1 MPDAPEN
8 GEDWLGNPWNGK
20 TSEEK
25 GAYPNS
31 RFTAPAKNCP
41 CLSSEFENPNGVPV
55 TAFVFGGRRAKLA
68 PLVYQARNWQ
78 HGVFIGAAMGS
89 ETTAAAAGKVGVV
102 RHDPM
107 AMRPFIG
114 YDCGTYLQHWLDMG
128 KKVDEDKQPKIFNVN
143 WFRKDD
149 EGHFMWPGFGDN
161 LRVLLWIIARCEG
174 KVDAVETEIGF
185 QPKPEDIDIDG
196 LDVTV
201 DDVKAMLGVD
211 KALWREEADGIEEFF
226 KSLGDTVPQEL
237 YDELATLRANVAE

>member
-1 MPDAPEN
+1 
-8 GEDWLGNPWNGK
+8 
-20 TSEEK
+20 
-25 GAYPNS
+25 
-31 RFTAPAKNCP
+31 
-41 CLSSEFENPNGVPV
+41 
-55 TAFVFGGRRAKLA
+55 
-68 PLVYQARNWQ
+68 
-78 HGVFIGAAMGS
+78 MGS

-185 QPKPEDIDIDG
+185 QPKPEDIDIEG

-201 DDVKAMLGVD
+201 EDVAAMLGVD